1 MSIPN
6 EEGDAPVKSADGL
19 PDISLGEGGRI
30 TALFRDRGLP
40 DFGAAARYLRRLPFG
55 RVSERGNLALVV
67 TEGRGT
73 CATKHALLARLA
85 AEQGIDATLTLGIY
99 EMHERNTPG
108 VGTVLDTYGLPYI
121 PEAHCYLAYDGQR
134 VDITR
139 EAASAEPIVALL
151 HEETISPE
159 QIDDYKRGVHRQFLD
174 RWRARS
180 PEAAG
185 YGLDDLW
192 RIREECIAALSTGG

>member
-1 MSIPN
+1 M
-6 EEGDAPVKSADGL
+6 KSADVL
-19 PDISLGEGGRI
+19 PDVPLAEGGHI
-30 TALFRDRGLP
+30 TALFIGRGVRD
-40 DFGAAARYLRRLPFG
+40 FAAAARYLRRLPFG
-55 RVSERGNLALVV
+55 RVAERSNLALVV

-73 CATKHALLARLA
+73 CATKHALLAGLA
-85 AEQGIDATLTLGIY
+85 AEQGIDAALTLGIY
-99 EMHERNTPG
+99 EMNERNTPG

-139 EAASAEPIVALL
+139 EAASAEPIVTLL

-174 RWRARS
+174 RWRNRS

-185 YGLDDLW
+185 YPLEELW
-192 RIREECIAALSTGG
+192 RIREECIAALSTGA